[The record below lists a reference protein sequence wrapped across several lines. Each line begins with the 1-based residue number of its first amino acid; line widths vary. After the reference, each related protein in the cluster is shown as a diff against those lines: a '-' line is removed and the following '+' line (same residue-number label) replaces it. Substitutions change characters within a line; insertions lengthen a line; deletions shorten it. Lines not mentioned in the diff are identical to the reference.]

1 MNYFDKPAGILP
13 NVSSFGQSESF
24 GDKAK
29 AFLGGYMVLLV
40 AVLVVFV
47 LLVIYHK
54 TIGYYVKVGWKRI
67 QKMMGFGTEV
77 DVTFGPG
84 ETEQDPGVVATIAPM
99 TSENGDGGAGFGGP
113 GFAGPGF
120 TGAGAGFA
128 GAAGAAGAAGGF
140 IPGDMPPA
148 SPMLPPE
155 DRPTGMPG
163 ATSSSSLFGSL
174 SDAMPHGNEVFNI
187 SRNVYTFHDA
197 AAVCAAVNAELASY
211 DQVKEAYDRGA
222 DWCNY
227 GWIKGQM
234 AVYPTQKETYTKLQK
249 GAPEFRN
256 ACGVPGVNG
265 GHFDNPEL
273 RFGVNCYGKK
283 PTKKASD
290 ELIESQVALP
300 ASPEQIEFDKQ
311 VQKFREQMDAT
322 TILPFSKG
330 RWTA

>member
-1 MNYFDKPAGILP
+1 MNYFDKPAGVLP
-13 NVSSFGQSESF
+13 NISKVTSAFGQNESF
-24 GDKAK
+24 ADKAK
-29 AFLGGYMVLLV
+29 SFFSGYMVLLV
-40 AVLVVFV
+40 AVLVVFII
-47 LLVIYHK
+47 LVIYHR

-67 QKMMGFGTEV
+67 QRMMGFGTEV

-84 ETEQDPGVVATIAPM
+84 DADNEPDPGVIATVAPI
-99 TSENGDGGAGFGGP
+99 TSDGP
-113 GFAGPGF
+113 GGFAPNGPG
-120 TGAGAGFA
+120 
-128 GAAGAAGAAGGF
+128 
-140 IPGDMPPA
+140 DVPPA
-148 SPMLPPE
+148 SPMLPPD

-163 ATSSSSLFGSL
+163 ASSSSSLFDSL

-197 AAVCAAVNAELASY
+197 AAVCAAANAELASY
-211 DQVKEAYDRGA
+211 DQVKDAYDKGA

-234 AVYPTQKETYTKLQK
+234 AVYPTQKETYEKLQK

-283 PTKKASD
+283 PVKKASD

-300 ASPEQIEFDKQ
+300 ASPEEIEFDKQ

>member
-1 MNYFDKPAGILP
+1 
-13 NVSSFGQSESF
+13 
-24 GDKAK
+24 
-29 AFLGGYMVLLV
+29 
-40 AVLVVFV
+40 
-47 LLVIYHK
+47 
-54 TIGYYVKVGWKRI
+54 
-67 QKMMGFGTEV
+67 
-77 DVTFGPG
+77 
-84 ETEQDPGVVATIAPM
+84 
-99 TSENGDGGAGFGGP
+99 
-113 GFAGPGF
+113 
-120 TGAGAGFA
+120 
-128 GAAGAAGAAGGF
+128 
-140 IPGDMPPA
+140 
-148 SPMLPPE
+148 MLPPDE
-155 DRPTGMPG
+155 RPTGMPG
-163 ATSSSSLFGSL
+163 ASSTDGSLFGSL
-174 SDAMPHGNEVFNI
+174 GDVMPRGNEVFNM

-197 AAVCAAVNAELASY
+197 AAVCAAVGAELASY

-234 AVYPTQKETYTKLQK
+234 AVYPTQKETYEKLQK

-273 RFGVNCYGKK
+273 RFGVNCYGRK

-311 VQKFREQMDAT
+311 VQKFREQMDAN

>member
-13 NVSSFGQSESF
+13 NVSKVSIPFGQSESF
-24 GDKAK
+24 ADKAK
-29 AFLGGYMVLLV
+29 TFMSNYMFLLI

-54 TIGYYVKVGWKRI
+54 TIGYYIKVGWKRI
-67 QKMMGFGTEV
+67 QHMMGFGTEV
-77 DVTFGPG
+77 DVSFGPG
-84 ETEQDPGVVATIAPM
+84 DADNEQDPGVVATIAPLE
-99 TSENGDGGAGFGGP
+99 SEGGA
-113 GFAGPGF
+113 
-120 TGAGAGFA
+120 
-128 GAAGAAGAAGGF
+128 AAG
-140 IPGDMPPA
+140 PGDMPPS
-148 SPMLPPE
+148 SPMLSPDE
-155 DRPTGMPG
+155 RPTGMPG
-163 ATSSSSLFGSL
+163 ATSGGSSLFGDMSI
-174 SDAMPHGNEVFNI
+174 MPHGNEVFNV

-197 AAVCAAVNAELASY
+197 AAVCAAAGAELASY

-234 AVYPTQKETYTKLQK
+234 AVYPTQKETYEKLQK

-256 ACGVPGVNG
+256 ACGTPGVNG
-265 GHFDNPEL
+265 GYFDNPEL
-273 RFGVNCYGKK
+273 RFGVNCYGRK
-283 PTKKASD
+283 PAKKASD

-300 ASPEQIEFDKQ
+300 ASPEEIEFDKQ
-311 VQKFREQMDAT
+311 VQKFREQMDAN